1 MIENIIRVEKVP
13 GEKKKKYFWL
23 TTEKVWRRQAESPA
37 GDGCLP
43 VNTQGTNGARAHN
56 SLLF

>member
-13 GEKKKKYFWL
+13 GKKKKYFWL
-23 TTEKVWRRQAESPA
+23 TTERVWRTQAESPA
-37 GDGCLP
+37 GDGFLP